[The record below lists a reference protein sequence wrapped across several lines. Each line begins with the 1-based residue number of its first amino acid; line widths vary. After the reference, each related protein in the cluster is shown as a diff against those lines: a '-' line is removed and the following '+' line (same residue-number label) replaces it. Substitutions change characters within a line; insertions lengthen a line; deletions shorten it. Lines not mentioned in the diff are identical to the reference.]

1 MICPECE
8 SEYRDDI
15 TTCVD
20 CNVRLIDEL
29 GNAPPPQLAP
39 LAETRSTDLLAE
51 VIDRLEKAN
60 VPYVIQAGTALAL
73 LDRSD
78 DAADTPD
85 PWEAR
90 IWVAGP
96 LLERATR
103 VLAQAEGAIRGS
115 DDDAPEV

>member
-1 MICPECE
+1 MICPECG
-8 SEYRDDI
+8 SEYREDI
-15 TTCVD
+15 VTCID
-20 CNVRLIDEL
+20 CNVQLVDES
-29 GNAPPPQLAP
+29 GSDSPPQLVA

-51 VIDRLEKAN
+51 VVDRLEKAN

-78 DAADTPD
+78 RGADLPD

-96 LLERATR
+96 LLERAAR
-103 VLAQAEGAIRGS
+103 VLAQAQGAVRES
-115 DDDAPEV
+115 HDDAAG